1 MLGGALDTI
10 LALTGLQAGGQAAG
24 NVAADVGALVGWGA
38 ASFAFGALVGASEIL
53 SRYRDEPLQTISSR
67 YGVAYLGLNGAIS
80 VIAFLLLDRYSA
92 QIFPT
97 MGNDLFLLAV
107 VGGFGAM
114 AVLRSKLF
122 TFRAAD
128 GTEYAIGPAIV
139 VETILQSIDRKIDRH
154 RAAQRLTKVFS
165 ALSGQTDFGR
175 TAQFLEASLLS
186 FQNLTPDDKAEIAGI
201 IDEYRKETDW
211 PASLKIMAV
220 GFAFLTIAGED
231 NFEKVVQRLKQFL
244 KEGDPEPKPANPRS
258 G

>member
-1 MLGGALDTI
+1 MLGGTFHTI
-10 LALTGLQAGGQAAG
+10 LALTGLQVAGQAAG
-24 NVAADVGALVGWGA
+24 DAAAAVGALVGWGG

-67 YGVAYLGLNGAIS
+67 YGAAYLALNGAIS
-80 VIAFLLLDRYSA
+80 VIAFLLLDRYSV

-97 MGNDLFLLAV
+97 LGNDLFLLAV

-154 RAAQRLTKVFS
+154 RAAQRLNKVFN
-165 ALSGQTDFGR
+165 ALSGQTDFNR

-186 FQNLTPDDKAEIAGI
+186 FQNLTSDDKAEIAGI

-231 NFEKVVQRLKQFL
+231 NFERVVQRLKQFL
-244 KEGDPEPKPANPRS
+244 EESDPDPRLIDPGS